1 MGVRAADARVAA
13 RRPGRALPRPRVHVA
28 SKREATVQDLL
39 PLASDW
45 LQCSEMLDGRIVFHS
60 PSELPEDTRNRRKKL
75 LTSKPSD
82 PWQAAGRWM
91 AGRASA
97 GRLDTEKKYLFKER
111 GLGRGIPRLSQIGRP
126 ADDGKRL
133 DSLSPAMDVA
143 S

>member
-1 MGVRAADARVAA
+1 MHWEARFWHSTGKWYLGEFPTGKA
-13 RRPGRALPRPRVHVA
+13 G
-28 SKREATVQDLL
+28 
-39 PLASDW
+39 
-45 LQCSEMLDGRIVFHS
+45 SEMLDGRIVFHS